1 MFLSIHGR
9 HLEVE
14 INLWGIR
21 LSTNVHQT
29 VDADGV
35 VGKRVTDVKVGEADA
50 VNGIDCL
57 KVECCIIRI
66 ASKDNRTSAIEGEVL
81 LNDMKP
87 LKGGESIWKKFK
99 HWMKDVNIKASNEVL
114 SKTEQMLKEN
124 GLKPTKEQEKII
136 AKYMV

>member
-1 MFLSIHGR
+1 MFFSIHGR

-14 INLWGIR
+14 VNLWGIR

-35 VGKRVTDVKVGEADA
+35 VGKRVTDVKVGEADT

-66 ASKDNRTSAIEGEVL
+66 ASKDNRTSAIEGKVL
-81 LNDMKP
+81 LNDVLDSNAVGAVVDGIGSEHIESP
-87 LKGGESIWKKFK
+87 LVMERGSNGSIAIES
-99 HWMKDVNIKASNEVL
+99 D
-114 SKTEQMLKEN
+114 
-124 GLKPTKEQEKII
+124 II
-136 AKYMV
+136 L